1 MYILSHVRISHVRIY
16 MYMYMHVNMY
26 IHICIYVYMYM
37 YTYICTYY
45 VHVYVYMY
53 MSKPDLSAENKSYL
67 FLLQKKIVQK
77 KKDTDRSA
85 EIRKGHAD

>member
-1 MYILSHVRISHVRIY
+1 
-16 MYMYMHVNMY
+16 
-26 IHICIYVYMYM
+26 
-37 YTYICTYY
+37 
-45 VHVYVYMY
+45 MY